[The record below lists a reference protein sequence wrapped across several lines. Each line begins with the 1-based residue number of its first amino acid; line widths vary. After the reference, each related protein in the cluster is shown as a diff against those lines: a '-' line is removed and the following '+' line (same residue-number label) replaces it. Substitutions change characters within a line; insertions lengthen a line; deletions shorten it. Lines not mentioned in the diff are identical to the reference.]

1 MAALDFFTF
10 AAQALAVNRPHP
22 TDFSILARI
31 ARLGLI
37 PGQPFDGARFDEP
50 QRAEIEAGA
59 ADALAAITALVP
71 RMGTEAN
78 GWTNFSDLTGVYGNA
93 YAIRAA
99 VTLAGLGA
107 NPPEDAVYPLLV
119 RDADGDPVRG
129 EVDYVLHFDAN
140 ELPPVAAFWSLTM
153 YDNEGFQVANELDRF
168 AIGDRD
174 PLVFNPD
181 GSLDLYIQQTN
192 PGPEREANW
201 LPSAPGP
208 IGPNLRLYAPS
219 LDVLERHWHPPPVRK
234 L

>member
-1 MAALDFFTF
+1 M
-10 AAQALAVNRPHP
+10 
-22 TDFSILARI
+22 
-31 ARLGLI
+31 
-37 PGQPFDGARFDEP
+37 
-50 QRAEIEAGA
+50 
-59 ADALAAITALVP
+59 P
-71 RMGTEAN
+71 RSPRWSRGWGTEAN

-119 RDADGDPVRG
+119 RDADGDPLRG
-129 EVDYVLHFDAN
+129 QVDYVLHFKADQ
-140 ELPPVAAFWSLTM
+140 LPPVAPFWSLTM

-192 PGPEREANW
+192 PDPERADTCSTNQRPRRPPRRAAAWLLLWAAGQLKQQCRCRRCCGDNAEARSVLLW
-201 LPSAPGP
+201 S
-208 IGPNLRLYAPS
+208 
-219 LDVLERHWHPPPVRK
+219 VLEHGFTGLRVRGE
-234 L
+234 LSW